1 MPNTSAIRKEIAMK
15 ISDVLADKGYRVE
28 TVEATT
34 PLDTIIRRFSKMN
47 ISSAVIVDA
56 AHRPKGI
63 ITDRIVIDAIAEL
76 GPDAMRLSVDEV
88 MQSPAPHC
96 APEDNLSFAMR
107 VMTNKRTRHLIVQTD
122 GAMLGIVSIG
132 DLVHFRIRDAELE
145 SNVLR
150 DMASACR
157 ISA

>member
-1 MPNTSAIRKEIAMK
+1 MK

-34 PLDTIIRRFSKMN
+34 PLGTIINRFSEMN

-63 ITDRIVIDAIAEL
+63 VTDRIVIDAIAKHGIRAL
-76 GPDAMRLSVDEV
+76 QMSARDV
-88 MQSPAPHC
+88 MQSPAPNC
-96 APEDNLSFAMR
+96 APEDNLSLAMR
-107 VMTNKRTRHLIVQTD
+107 VMTNKRTRHLIVQTN